1 MSTTSAPAAPDPDPE
16 PRLTTMPSQD
26 PLTLPSITC
35 VFEAVNFDEKF
46 IDDTVTSRV
55 RNGVDRVGRNYRAT
69 WNRARE
75 ATLEQLESQAR
86 SLRHQ
91 IDYLRDESK
100 RARRDYQKHTKW
112 SPLVNWTSW
121 ALFKFMMAL
130 IMMVVI
136 GLSSFAGVFQLLSN
150 TPAFSGDRGICL
162 AVASVVLAMPFGI
175 KLFLDSILTEV
186 WRNRIDKYLG
196 LQTAVLFLVFAVL
209 LALVTGGN
217 GASIPDPSRVV
228 DALQWNLA
236 DRLSVHLQYVQL
248 FMELSAALAC
258 FSHASKLYR
267 EHQSTFGAPHPN
279 AAKELDRSIRA
290 EEAYRHALLELGAVM
305 GLRRAL
311 LADRMAY
318 VYNAVNVYLRRA
330 SLAKRQEDGILRK
343 QAGDGR
349 PPSSSR
355 FKRFVDFLSDR
366 FNN

>member
-1 MSTTSAPAAPDPDPE
+1 
-16 PRLTTMPSQD
+16 MPSQD
-26 PLTLPSITC
+26 PLALPSISN
-35 VFEAVNFDEKF
+35 VFEGVNFDEKF

-55 RNGVDRVGRNYRAT
+55 RTGVDRVSRHYRAS
-69 WNRARE
+69 WNRAR
-75 ATLEQLESQAR
+75 AAALEQLESQAR

-91 IDYLRDESK
+91 IDYLRDESN

-112 SPLVNWTSW
+112 APLVNWNTW
-121 ALFKFMMAL
+121 ALFKFTMAL
-130 IMMVVI
+130 IMMAVI
-136 GLSSFAGVFQLLSN
+136 GVSSFAGVFQLLSN
-150 TPAFSGDRGICL
+150 TPAFSGDRAICF
-162 AVASVVLAMPFGI
+162 AVASVVLAIPFGI
-175 KLFLDSILTEV
+175 KLFLDSILTDV

-196 LQTAVLFLVFAVL
+196 LQTAVLFLIFAVL
-209 LALVTGGN
+209 LAIVTGGN
-217 GASIPDPSRVV
+217 GASIPDPARVV
-228 DALQWNLA
+228 DALQGNLA
-236 DRLSVHLQYVQL
+236 DSLSVHLQYVQL
-248 FMELSAALAC
+248 FMELSASLAC

-279 AAKELDRSIRA
+279 SAKELDRSTRA
-290 EEAYRHALLELGAVM
+290 EEAYRHALLELGEVM

-330 SLAKRQEDGILRK
+330 SVAKRQEDGILRK

-355 FKRFVDFLSDR
+355 FKRFVDFISDR